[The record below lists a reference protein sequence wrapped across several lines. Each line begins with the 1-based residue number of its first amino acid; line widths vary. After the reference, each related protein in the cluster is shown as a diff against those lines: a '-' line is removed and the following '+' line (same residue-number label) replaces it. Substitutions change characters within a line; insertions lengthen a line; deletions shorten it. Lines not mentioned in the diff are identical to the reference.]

1 MRYLRPRR
9 PRRVHRPEYA
19 LAEIHRISPHM
30 ARSHP
35 LNVRTN
41 RCRIIR
47 DNHLLARRHE
57 VAIVDDLSTGKGDN
71 VPEGTLFYD

>member
-9 PRRVHRPEYA
+9 ARVHRPQHA
-19 LAEIHRISPHM
+19 IAQIQRISPHM

-35 LNVRTN
+35 LNVRSN
-41 RCRIIR
+41 HCRIIH
-47 DNHLLARRHE
+47 DSHLLARRHE

-71 VPEGTLFYD
+71 VPKGTLFYE